1 MGHVVATPGP
11 PQCSWTP
18 VSVGRFTYK
27 QDSAQVPWYG
37 HEAHCESGK
46 ASLLSVDVFPSK
58 YSVIMMI
65 SVLFPALFF
74 TGWASTATLLNYI
87 ILLHRL
93 IWFSDWRIGTT
104 YCLSH
109 EPTPNIL
116 RTVVTENQHP
126 SCFKAV
132 CLLSLPF

>member
-1 MGHVVATPGP
+1 MFQDSVGHVVATPGP

-37 HEAHCESGK
+37 NEEHCESGK

-74 TGWASTATLLNYI
+74 TGWASTASFNLVFRLENWHHLL
-87 ILLHRL
+87 
-93 IWFSDWRIGTT
+93 FVS
-104 YCLSH
+104 
-109 EPTPNIL
+109 
-116 RTVVTENQHP
+116 
-126 SCFKAV
+126 
-132 CLLSLPF
+132 